1 MSGLATRAGR
11 RLQQAVVQVFF
22 QVVLLLLVCVGP
34 VFNSHAGDCARKQL
48 KQLRIKN
55 VEATVPLNFW
65 KQNQPMLLTAK
76 DGSKVPLTFSHDSE
90 IGNTILHR
98 LLRDDPEGW
107 AALKEAASR
116 YTYPIEQLMRE
127 FGLSR
132 KQFIAFALRK
142 GVDPSKP
149 LTPTDLNAFYFAV
162 LWDKVQHSALNR
174 VGFNV
179 NRDLVTPLKNAMA
192 RKGLNLAAHI
202 DGGFVEFTHPSSEQV
217 PRVFADEMRKFYKAT
232 ESAAEVHLHVGL
244 PARAINRS
252 QGLAIARALETK
264 VVLGLAR
271 RYSEVDNVTA
281 PSHNVASNLWN
292 NELSDRGLVYY
303 KPGEFK
309 EPVAAHDLEL
319 RLVPD
324 LEEGME
330 QVEFVAQLAQRA
342 GRLDISGESFGAT
355 TLDRYVGNLS
365 GALEYAARALANSGN
380 PNDAG
385 LASGLRELASRAQ
398 ERLSP
403 AMRKEISKFLAKNN
417 VESRLT
423 PELFLKPE

>member
-149 LTPTDLNAFYFAV
+149 LIPTDLNAFYFAV
-162 LWDKVQHSALNR
+162 LWDKVQHSALNN

-179 NRDLVTPLKNAMA
+179 NRDLVEPLKNAMA
-192 RKGLNLAAHI
+192 RKGLNLGAHI
-202 DGGFVEFTHPSSEQV
+202 DGGFIEFTHPSSEQV
-217 PRVFADEMRKFYKAT
+217 PRVFADEMAK
-232 ESAAEVHLHVGL
+232 E
-244 PARAINRS
+244 
-252 QGLAIARALETK
+252 LERT
-264 VVLGLAR
+264 V
-271 RYSEVDNVTA
+271 
-281 PSHNVASNLWN
+281 
-292 NELSDRGLVYY
+292 
-303 KPGEFK
+303 
-309 EPVAAHDLEL
+309 
-319 RLVPD
+319 
-324 LEEGME
+324 
-330 QVEFVAQLAQRA
+330 
-342 GRLDISGESFGAT
+342 
-355 TLDRYVGNLS
+355 
-365 GALEYAARALANSGN
+365 
-380 PNDAG
+380 
-385 LASGLRELASRAQ
+385 
-398 ERLSP
+398 
-403 AMRKEISKFLAKNN
+403 
-417 VESRLT
+417 
-423 PELFLKPE
+423 